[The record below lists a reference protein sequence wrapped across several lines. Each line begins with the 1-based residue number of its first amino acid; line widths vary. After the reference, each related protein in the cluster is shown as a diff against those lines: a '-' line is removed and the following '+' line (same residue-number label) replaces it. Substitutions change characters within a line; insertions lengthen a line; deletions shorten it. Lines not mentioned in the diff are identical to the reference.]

1 MSPTEDPRVDAYI
14 AKSAAFAKPILKALR
29 AAVHAG
35 CPDVAETIKWG
46 HPSFTYEGMLCGMAA
61 FKAHCTFGFWKHELL
76 LARGLKPADEKAM
89 GQFGRLASVADL
101 PSEKALA
108 RLVEAAAKLNAD
120 GVKRPSRPKPAKDRK
135 IDVPRDFMAALK
147 KSAKAR
153 ATFDGF
159 TYSKKKDYVEWIT
172 EAKTDE
178 TRNRRL
184 ATAIEWMAEGK
195 SRNWKYE
202 TC

>member
-1 MSPTEDPRVDAYI
+1 MRAAKDPRVDAYI
-14 AKSAAFAKPILKALR
+14 AKSAGFAKPILRALR

-35 CPDVAETIKWG
+35 CPEVEETLKWG
-46 HPSFTYEGMLCGMAA
+46 HPSFSHHGMLCGMAA

-76 LARGLKPADEKAM
+76 LAKGLKPSEVKAM

-101 PSEKALA
+101 PAGKALA
-108 RLVEAAAKLNAD
+108 RLVQAAARLNAD
-120 GVKRPSRPKPAKDRK
+120 GVKRPAKPKPAKDRRL
-135 IDVPRDFMAALK
+135 DVPPDFMSALK
-147 KSAKAR
+147 KSAKAH

-159 TYSKKKDYVEWIT
+159 TYSKKKDYVEWVT
-172 EAKTDE
+172 EAKTEE
-178 TRNRRL
+178 TRQRRL

-202 TC
+202 KC